1 MSKVPHFDLNRK
13 KLEKL
18 RNKLRRDGKKCSKIH
33 KGKNGMFFFSADD
46 REMEESKPE
55 IHKVYKR
62 KKAHY

>member
-18 RNKLRRDGKKCSKIH
+18 RNKLRREGKKCSKIH
-33 KGKNGMFFFSADD
+33 KGKNDMFFFSSEDS
-46 REMEESKPE
+46 ESESRPE
-55 IHKVYKR
+55 IPKVYKR